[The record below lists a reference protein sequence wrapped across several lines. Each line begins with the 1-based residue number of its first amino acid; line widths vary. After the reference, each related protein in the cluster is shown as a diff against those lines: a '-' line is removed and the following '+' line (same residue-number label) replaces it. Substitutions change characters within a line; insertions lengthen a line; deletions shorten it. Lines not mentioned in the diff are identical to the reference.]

1 MNILLILLPLAAL
14 AIYGIVTL
22 VINTNNYN
30 KTKLAIY
37 DRIIT
42 TIPQLKSNADLI
54 NNTSLKDDIMF
65 SINCV
70 VNNRIK
76 EIDDMI
82 KRNANTELD
91 SFIIKELEACDI
103 KLHLALFLK
112 LLRNEN
118 CSPDKILN
126 YIKTKFP
133 DNIVVDKNKFDT
145 IMKMKNI
152 ENEIIELCK
161 VTCSEGMTVCDDKC
175 VDLNQPNNYN
185 CGKCGIRCND
195 EQECTIQ
202 ESPDSEKVFMC
213 LDKCYD
219 FNTDTMKLCS
229 QNEKCCNNQCINLNN
244 PDNSNCGEC
253 GNNCTDVNLVCKKI
267 DQTNNCVE
275 SLYCTND
282 THCNDTQICCNNQCV
297 NILDNLHCGN
307 CENRCVDTE
316 SCTNTLDG
324 YKCMA
329 QVQ

>member
-37 DRIIT
+37 ERMLSK
-42 TIPQLKSNADLI
+42 IPILKSNTNLI

-126 YIKTKFP
+126 YIKTKYT
-133 DNIVVDKNKFDT
+133 DNIVVDKNKF
-145 IMKMKNI
+145 
-152 ENEIIELCK
+152 
-161 VTCSEGMTVCDDKC
+161 
-175 VDLNQPNNYN
+175 
-185 CGKCGIRCND
+185 
-195 EQECTIQ
+195 
-202 ESPDSEKVFMC
+202 
-213 LDKCYD
+213 
-219 FNTDTMKLCS
+219 
-229 QNEKCCNNQCINLNN
+229 
-244 PDNSNCGEC
+244 
-253 GNNCTDVNLVCKKI
+253 
-267 DQTNNCVE
+267 
-275 SLYCTND
+275 
-282 THCNDTQICCNNQCV
+282 
-297 NILDNLHCGN
+297 
-307 CENRCVDTE
+307 
-316 SCTNTLDG
+316 
-324 YKCMA
+324 
-329 QVQ
+329 

>member
-1 MNILLILLPLAAL
+1 MNILLLLPLAAL
-14 AIYGIVTL
+14 AIYGVITL
-22 VINTNNYN
+22 IINTNNYN

-37 DRIIT
+37 ERMLSK
-42 TIPQLKSNADLI
+42 IPILKSNTNLI

-76 EIDDMI
+76 EIYDMI

-103 KLHLALFLK
+103 KLHLALFFY

-118 CSPDKILN
+118 CSSDKILN
-126 YIKTKFP
+126 YIKTKYP
-133 DNIVVDKNKFDT
+133 DNIVVDRKKFNT
-145 IMKMKNI
+145 IMKNI
-152 ENEIIELCK
+152 PENEIIELCK

-229 QNEKCCNNQCINLNN
+229 QNEKCCNNQC
-244 PDNSNCGEC
+244 
-253 GNNCTDVNLVCKKI
+253 KI
-267 DQTNNCVE
+267 LRA
-275 SLYCTND
+275 SSY
-282 THCNDTQICCNNQCV
+282 
-297 NILDNLHCGN
+297 LD
-307 CENRCVDTE
+307 
-316 SCTNTLDG
+316 S
-324 YKCMA
+324 
-329 QVQ
+329 